1 MHLFVRIDINIF
13 ALILCSLLL
22 YDAYIRAEKQLLE
35 YRLFIAVVVSNS
47 VLLLLESIRWALDGH
62 PGSILAFIYSAL
74 NVLHFVFVPAPAFFW
89 ALYAHFQVF
98 NDQARTRKILIPL
111 LIPLLANTVLSL
123 LNPVT
128 HSMFYLDSQN
138 FFHRG
143 PLFPLLV
150 AIGFFY
156 LLYALALIISNK
168 HRIRKEYFFPLIGF
182 PVPPVI
188 GSIIQILFYG
198 AFTTHSS
205 ITLSLIIVYS
215 NIQAKK
221 LNTDYLT
228 GLYNRMGFQQYLKNK
243 IQSQKEEPFA
253 GIIIDIDN
261 FKRINDLYG
270 HTVGDK
276 VLQTAAALLRK
287 SLRKEDFIARFG
299 GDEFIVIVNA
309 RDMSQLEGIVK
320 RIKDNVE
327 EYNLTNSEP
336 FNLAFSMGYDMFDE
350 SSMDE
355 HSFLKHIDSLMY
367 KHKRAKIAAQRKKLF
382 GGEFFKKDKGS

>member
-1 MHLFVRIDINIF
+1 V
-13 ALILCSLLL
+13 
-22 YDAYIRAEKQLLE
+22 QL
-35 YRLFIAVVVSNS
+35 AVVRRLHPGRKAAVAVQAICCYGS
-47 VLLLLESIRWALDGH
+47 VQQWFCFYWSLLDGH
-62 PGSILAFIYSAL
+62 WTVTLAVFSAFIYSAL
-74 NVLHFVFVPAPAFFW
+74 NVLHFIFIPAPPFFW
-89 ALYAHFQVF
+89 ALYVHFQVF

-111 LIPLLANTVLSL
+111 LIPLLASTVLTL

-128 HSMFYLDSQN
+128 HSMFYLDNQN

-150 AIGFFY
+150 AIGFSY
-156 LLYALALIISNK
+156 LLYSLALIISNK
-168 HRIRKEYFFPLIGF
+168 HRIIKEYFFPLLGF
-182 PVPPVI
+182 PLPPVI

-205 ITLSLIIVYS
+205 ITLSLIIVYN

-243 IQSQKEEPFA
+243 IQSQKEEPFG

-261 FKRINDLYG
+261 FKRINDRYG
-270 HTVGDK
+270 HTTGDK
-276 VLQTAAALLRK
+276 VLRAAAALLRK

-309 RDMSQLEGIVK
+309 RDMSQLEE
-320 RIKDNVE
+320 NC
-327 EYNLTNSEP
+327 
-336 FNLAFSMGYDMFDE
+336 
-350 SSMDE
+350 
-355 HSFLKHIDSLMY
+355 
-367 KHKRAKIAAQRKKLF
+367 
-382 GGEFFKKDKGS
+382 